1 LSIDFYNESAND
13 NFIIRCQKLAP
24 PRIEQLMQ
32 AEAEFLRSTPA
43 TAESVLDIGCGSGR
57 VLETLQDR
65 SARLAGI
72 DLVRANVDYSRQRV
86 RRADL
91 MLVQGDALHMPFLD
105 KAFAVSTVMI
115 NTLGNFGDAKVPL
128 LTEMHRV
135 SRTVIAGCY
144 SVDAADA
151 QREWYAIL
159 HAHGFL
165 GQVDEARTTPE
176 LCITTDG
183 YHSERFT
190 ESSLGALFAAA
201 GMAARVMRPI
211 PELLIA
217 IE

>member
-1 LSIDFYNESAND
+1 MSIDFYNESAND
-13 NFIIRCQKLAP
+13 NFIIRCQELAP

-32 AEAEFLRSTPA
+32 AEAEFLHSTAA

-57 VLETLQDR
+57 VLEILQDR

-86 RRADL
+86 HRADL
-91 MLVQGDALHMPFLD
+91 MLVQGDALRMPFPD

-115 NTLGNFGDAKVPL
+115 NTLGNFGAAKTPL

-135 SRTVIAGCY
+135 SRAVIAGCY

-151 QREWYAIL
+151 QCEWYAIL

-165 GQVDEARTTPE
+165 GPVDEARTTPE
-176 LCITTDG
+176 LCVTTDG

-190 ESSLGALFAAA
+190 EASLSALFAAA
-201 GMAARVMRPI
+201 GMAVRVTRPI